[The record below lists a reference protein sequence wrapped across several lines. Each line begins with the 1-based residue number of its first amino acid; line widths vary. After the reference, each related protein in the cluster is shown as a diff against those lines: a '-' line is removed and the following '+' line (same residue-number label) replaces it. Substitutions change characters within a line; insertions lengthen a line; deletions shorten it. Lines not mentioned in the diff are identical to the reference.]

1 MIGALFISSV
11 GRVDERERS
20 LPIPAP
26 TLVDCATLAH
36 PTVLVYSTAAIS
48 DVAGLMDEAVIG

>member
-1 MIGALFISSV
+1 M
-11 GRVDERERS
+11 DERERS